1 MGCHTSYFNRMEIQ
15 PDYSAMKAALI
26 ADCDRVI
33 DLCNKALRGEVKL
46 SFTEKEL
53 KKDIAVKKRLKTI
66 LEKDGM
72 NPVRVYSAYLR
83 IYSRPF
89 LSESNK
95 LFYEKLHNADSIFRV
110 NDYPFI
116 ELHSLKETLD
126 FIESRE
132 NIEDEFRR
140 VRFVDCTKEQAIAA
154 IEKFWADYPNGMIKF
169 G

>member
-1 MGCHTSYFNRMEIQ
+1 MEIQ
-15 PDYSAMKAALI
+15 PDYSVMKAALI

-33 DLCNKALRGEVKL
+33 DLCNKALRGELKL

-110 NDYPFI
+110 NEFI
-116 ELHSLKETLD
+116 ELHSLKETLN